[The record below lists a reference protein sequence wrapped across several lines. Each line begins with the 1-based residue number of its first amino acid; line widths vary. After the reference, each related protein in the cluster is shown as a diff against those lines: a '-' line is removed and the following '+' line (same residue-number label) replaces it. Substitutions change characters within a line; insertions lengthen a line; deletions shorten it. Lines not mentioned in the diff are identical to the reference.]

1 MSELLI
7 DHSLEAHQRGLD
19 LLAVVN
25 KLSHSAATELEL
37 LQAAAQ
43 PLQRFA
49 QADHVGIAR
58 IHEVA
63 VEMSLIA
70 EHPVTPLLGVRL
82 PSDDTSFLALM
93 RRTRAELIVED
104 VAGSPLINEEQRA
117 LLQQIGTYSLILLPL
132 LNEQGELFASIG
144 FDYLAPGKLP
154 DDVRM
159 QYLRLAAE
167 QIAANALLLR
177 LKAQNER
184 YTQQLRKINEFAQ
197 RIAPD
202 TPLERAL
209 KDVIDAA
216 LTLEPFDY
224 VAVYLRRPGM
234 QYLQRFALWQGGIT
248 TVTPEGLP
256 LSEDRYTP
264 YQEAFM
270 NAASVL
276 VQDLAASTLW
286 HYPEAEGVR
295 TLAAYPLITQ
305 GGAFG
310 VLELGSAQPYAYPAL
325 TFDILQQF
333 SSETALL
340 ISGVLAYLQAQN
352 EITVK
357 AQASELTAMI
367 QQQTEMTAVIQTTLK
382 SLTTAFGA
390 RRARIRLGAPAQ
402 DKS

>member
-1 MSELLI
+1 MSEPSVDQSLKAHRQGLALLKA
-7 DHSLEAHQRGLD
+7 LNELMRGTSTD
-19 LLAVVN
+19 
-25 KLSHSAATELEL
+25 LEL
-37 LQAAAQ
+37 FQAVAQ

-70 EHPVTPLLGVRL
+70 EHPVTPLLGVKL
-82 PSDDTSFLALM
+82 PSDDTSLLVLM

-117 LLQQIGTYSLILLPL
+117 LLQQIGTHSLILLPL
-132 LNEQGELFASIG
+132 LNERGELFASIG
-144 FDYLAPGKLP
+144 FDYLTPGTLP

-167 QIAANALLLR
+167 QIAVNALRLR

-184 YTQQLRKINEFAQ
+184 YTQQLQKINEFAR

-202 TPLERAL
+202 TPLEQAL

-224 VAVYLRRPGM
+224 ATLYLRRPGM
-234 QYLQRFALWQGGIT
+234 QHLQRFALWQGGIT
-248 TVTPEGLP
+248 TVTPGGLP
-256 LSEDRYTP
+256 LSEDRYAP

-270 NAASVL
+270 NAAPVL
-276 VQDLAASTLW
+276 VQDLAVGTLW
-286 HYPEAEGVR
+286 HYPEAANVR
-295 TLAAYPLITQ
+295 TLAAYPLVTQ

-310 VLELGSAQPYAYPAL
+310 VLELGSAQPYAYPSL

-333 SSETALL
+333 SSEVALL
-340 ISGVLAYLQAQN
+340 ISGVLAYQQAQN
-352 EITVK
+352 EMTVK
-357 AQASELTAMI
+357 ARASELTSTL
-367 QQQTEMTAVIQTTLK
+367 QQQTEVDAVVRTTLK

-390 RRARIRLGAPAQ
+390 RRARIRLGAPTQ
-402 DKS
+402 DRG